1 MLQNYLMFAFLAP
14 KRVSKSRSFPK
25 ACRVE
30 RGEIKNVL
38 FRFLARLVVGFA
50 GTVEALL
57 RDLGVPKLPQEA
69 LPRLKSLIGEES
81 PTACGQAPKESGFV
95 LRPFAAVE

>member
-57 RDLGVPKLPQEA
+57 RDLGGKYGETVIVA
-69 LPRLKSLIGEES
+69 LPGSAATTRFRRRHSEPSLSAFRS
-81 PTACGQAPKESGFV
+81 PGA
-95 LRPFAAVE
+95 